1 MKPATSV
8 WWRCSSI
15 RRRSAGASPSKA
27 DEAEKNGITVGLQSC
42 SLTVGAG
49 AGPSIRRASRKKKSD
64 AGTGSVSLKFKQ
76 QFAGHRDMTIITTGQ
91 SK

>member
-1 MKPATSV
+1 GGPV
-8 WWRCSSI
+8 VI
-15 RRRSAGASPSKA
+15 VAGGGDS
-27 DEAEKNGITVGLQSC
+27 GCG
-42 SLTVGAG
+42 GGGHRYAG
-49 AGPSIRRASRKKKSD
+49 QAAGKESD